1 MTERSLDVPLKTAS
15 WPADPLPE
23 MPLAAEQ
30 ITAGQPVARGTVIHQ
45 SKDKKVSCGYW
56 TCTEGEF
63 DWVFQWDEFVHVFE
77 GEVTITDEYE
87 NVYSLGPNDSAH
99 FPSGLKTHWHVKT
112 FVRKYFVLRTPEPF
126 EL

>member
-30 ITAGQPVARGTVIHQ
+30 ITAGHPVALGTVIHQ

-56 TCTEGEF
+56 T
-63 DWVFQWDEFVHVFE
+63 
-77 GEVTITDEYE
+77 
-87 NVYSLGPNDSAH
+87 
-99 FPSGLKTHWHVKT
+99 
-112 FVRKYFVLRTPEPF
+112 
-126 EL
+126 